1 MGKVGE
7 FLDTLVDDLCFV
19 IEQISQLLRAIVS
32 TKSHAMKR
40 MTQKNDETICRVDSF
55 NNSSSDSSLNDVH
68 LQDDGNILTTH
79 NFTGLSTSRTDKV
92 LDWMV
97 MVAGSQFMFFNL
109 DYSYYLD
116 RHWYYI

>member
-1 MGKVGE
+1 M
-7 FLDTLVDDLCFV
+7 FRH
-19 IEQISQLLRAIVS
+19 RANIPVV
-32 TKSHAMKR
+32 KSDCEYEESCNEKNDP
-40 MTQKNDETICRVDSF
+40 KNDETICRVDSF

-97 MVAGSQFMFFNL
+97 MVAGSQFMFF
-109 DYSYYLD
+109 
-116 RHWYYI
+116 